1 MTVKKKATAAPAR
14 PPNNAKLSAIGYRVW
29 AHMQTLSRVM
39 LLLLLTPPAI
49 AASSTCYSIKDA
61 DRKNLCLATSTSQLS
76 HCHAIRDSD
85 AKNMCLAR
93 LTLQK
98 SYCFNIKAKDGK
110 AECLGFFK

>member
-1 MTVKKKATAAPAR
+1 MRSKRRWLCQLDARIIALRSPLGETAIRTASCIVLVLIATPAA
-14 PPNNAKLSAIGYRVW
+14 
-29 AHMQTLSRVM
+29 
-39 LLLLLTPPAI
+39 
-49 AASSTCYSIKDA
+49 AAAGSDCYSIKDA
-61 DRKNLCLATSTSQLS
+61 NRKNPCLATSTSQLS

-110 AECLGFFK
+110 AECLGVFK

>member
-1 MTVKKKATAAPAR
+1 MRSKRRWPCQLDARIIALRSPLGETAIRTASCIVLILIATPAAAG
-14 PPNNAKLSAIGYRVW
+14 SD
-29 AHMQTLSRVM
+29 
-39 LLLLLTPPAI
+39 
-49 AASSTCYSIKDA
+49 CYSIKDA